1 MLRAGNLSIQHK
13 EKIMNKIVIAA
24 LFSIFAAAPALAAEG
39 KNSVGVN
46 YGLDQS
52 GVFGFQG
59 EFDIS
64 ASMPNKAP
72 VAVQVFWKNYSH
84 SFSNGNGT
92 YQYNYN
98 GFGVAGIYDFSSM
111 AKLDKKIKPYAGAC
125 LYTLNNSL
133 SGPAPAPGI
142 SADSG
147 GLYVVAGVRYD
158 LTPQV
163 AADVNL
169 NSIGGL
175 TIGVDF
181 NF

>member
-1 MLRAGNLSIQHK
+1 
-13 EKIMNKIVIAA
+13 MNKIVFAA
-24 LFSIFAAAPALAAEG
+24 LLSIFVVAPAVAADG

-72 VAVQVFWKNYSH
+72 VAIQVFWKNYSH
-84 SFSNGNGT
+84 SFATGFGT

-111 AKLDKKIKPYAGAC
+111 AKLDKKIKPYAGAG
-125 LYTLNNSL
+125 LYTLNNTL
-133 SGPAPAPGI
+133 SGPVAAPNV

-147 GLYVVAGVRYD
+147 GLYVVAGARYD

-169 NSIGGL
+169 NTIGGL
-175 TIGVDF
+175 TIGVNF